1 MKKPVFKSAKV
12 FTVSS
17 AHFVH
22 DVYSS
27 FLAPLLPL
35 LIEKFALSLASASV
49 LSIVQQLPSFL
60 SLFVGAVAHK
70 LPWRWIIILAPLITG
85 ICGSLIGLAPDQI
98 VLGVLLFTIGISSA
112 LFHVPAPVMIKY
124 FSGNQAGKGMSLYML
139 GGEAAR
145 MLGPV
150 LIVSAVS
157 IWQLEGTWRLI
168 FPVVAA
174 SVTLFFVLENK
185 PYQKYANNG
194 HKPIN
199 WWSTIKEYKYF
210 FFALTVF
217 MLFRSLMK
225 GSLATFL
232 PTYMGMKGSSL
243 FTGAIALSVLQLS
256 AAFGSFIMGGI
267 SDRIGRF
274 KSLLIL
280 SILSPIFMLIFVFS
294 GFTLQMVLLLVLGVV
309 LYATSPVM
317 LALVLEQ
324 GSNQP
329 AMMNTGFTTINFAT
343 NAIAVLFTGILGDM
357 IGLDITL
364 QIAAFLGVGAIPAV
378 FILKMYSIKTVV

>member
-145 MLGPV
+145 MIGPV
-150 LIVSAVS
+150 LIVTAVS

-343 NAIAVLFTGILGDM
+343 NAIAVLFTGIIGDI
-357 IGLDITL
+357 IGLDMTL
-364 QIAAFLGVGAIPAV
+364 QIAAFLGIAAVPAV
-378 FILKMYSIKTVV
+378 FILKKYSKEKR

>member
-1 MKKPVFKSAKV
+1 MKKQVFSSSKV
-12 FTVSS
+12 FTISS

-35 LIEKFALSLASASV
+35 LIEKYALSLASASV
-49 LSIVQQLPSFL
+49 LSLMQRLPSFL

-85 ICGSLIGLAPDQI
+85 VGGSLIGLAPNII
-98 VLGVLLFTIGISSA
+98 VLGILLFTMGMSSA

-124 FSGNQAGKGMSLYML
+124 FSGNQAGKGMSWYML

-145 MLGPV
+145 MLGPL

-157 IWQLEGTWRLI
+157 LWQLEGTWRLI
-168 FPVVAA
+168 FPVAAA
-174 SVTLFFVLENK
+174 SITLFFALDNK

-194 HKPIN
+194 NKPIN
-199 WWSTIKEYKYF
+199 WWSTIVEYKYF
-210 FFALTVF
+210 FISLASYMV
-217 MLFRSLMK
+217 FRSLMK

-243 FTGAIALSVLQLS
+243 FTGAVALSVLQF
-256 AAFGSFIMGGI
+256 AAAGGSFIMGGI

-280 SILSPIFMLIFVFS
+280 AILSPILMLLFVFS
-294 GFTLQMVLLLVLGVV
+294 GFTFQMILLVPLGVV
-309 LYATSPVM
+309 LYATSPVL
-317 LALVLEQ
+317 LALILEQ

-329 AMMNTGFTTINFAT
+329 AMMNAGFTTINFAT
-343 NAIAVLFTGILGDM
+343 NAIAVLFTGILGDI
-357 IGLDITL
+357 IGLDMTL

-378 FILKMYSIKTVV
+378 FILKRFSAEKH

>member
-1 MKKPVFKSAKV
+1 MKKPVFINSKV

-35 LIEKFALSLASASV
+35 IIEKFALSLVSASV
-49 LSIVQQLPSFL
+49 LSLIQRLPSFL
-60 SLFVGAVAHK
+60 SLFIGAVAHK
-70 LPWRWIIILAPLITG
+70 LPWRWIIILAPLVTA
-85 ICGSLIGLAPDQI
+85 ICGSLIGLAPNQI
-98 VLGVLLFTIGISSA
+98 VLGILLFTIGMSSA
-112 LFHVPAPVMIKY
+112 LFHVPTPVMIKY
-124 FSGNQAGKGMSLYML
+124 FSGNQIGKGMSWYML

-145 MLGPV
+145 MLGPL

-168 FPVVAA
+168 FPAIAA
-174 SVTLFFVLENK
+174 SATLFFVIDNK
-185 PYQKYANNG
+185 PYQKHANSG
-194 HKPIN
+194 HKPVH

-210 FFALTVF
+210 FLSLTAY

-243 FTGAIALSVLQLS
+243 FTGAVALSVLQLA

-280 SILSPIFMLIFVFS
+280 AILSPVLMLLFVFS
-294 GFTLQMVLLLVLGVV
+294 GFTGQMILLLPLGVV
-309 LYATSPVM
+309 LYATSPVL
-317 LALVLEQ
+317 LALILEQ

-329 AMMNTGFTTINFAT
+329 AMMNAGFTTINFAT

-357 IGLDITL
+357 IGLDMTF
-364 QIAAFLGVGAIPAV
+364 QIAAFLAVGAIPSV
-378 FILKMYSIKTVV
+378 FILKKYSKEKC

>member
-1 MKKPVFKSAKV
+1 MFKNTKFQNTKV

-35 LIEKFALSLASASV
+35 IIEKFTLSLASASV
-49 LSIVQQLPSFL
+49 LSLIQRLPSFL

-70 LPWRWIIILAPLITG
+70 LPWRWIIILAPLVTG
-85 ICGSLIGLAPDQI
+85 VGGSLIGIAPNLI
-98 VLGVLLFTIGISSA
+98 VLGILLFTMGMSSA

-124 FSGNQAGKGMSLYML
+124 FSGNQAGKGMSWYML

-145 MLGPV
+145 MLGPL

-157 IWQLEGTWRLI
+157 IWQLEGTWRLV

-174 SVTLFFVLENK
+174 SITLFFVLDNK

-199 WWSTIKEYKYF
+199 WWSTIVEYKYF
-210 FFALTVF
+210 FISLAAYMV
-217 MLFRSLMK
+217 FRSLMK

-243 FTGAIALSVLQLS
+243 FTGAVALSVLQF
-256 AAFGSFIMGGI
+256 AAAGGSFIMGGI

-280 SILSPIFMLIFVFS
+280 AILSPILMLLFVFS
-294 GFTLQMVLLLVLGVV
+294 GFTFQMILLVPLGVV
-309 LYATSPVM
+309 LYATSPVL
-317 LALVLEQ
+317 LALILEQ

-329 AMMNTGFTTINFAT
+329 AMMNAGFTTINFAT
-343 NAIAVLFTGILGDM
+343 NAIAVLFTGILGDI
-357 IGLDITL
+357 IGLDMTL

-378 FILKMYSIKTVV
+378 FILRRYSLINR